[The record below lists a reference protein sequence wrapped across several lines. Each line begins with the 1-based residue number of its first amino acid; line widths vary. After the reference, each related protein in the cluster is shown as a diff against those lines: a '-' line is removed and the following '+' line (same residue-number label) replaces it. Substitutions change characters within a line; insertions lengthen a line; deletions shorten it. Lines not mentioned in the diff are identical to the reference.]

1 MKKEVMGMKYFSLIM
16 VVIGVLILA
25 GCKAKEEPAKTEKP
39 ATVEEVKKEAGEAVQ
54 KATAY
59 TTQQMDEY
67 RKQAEAKLK
76 DYDKKIDELQA
87 RAEKMKKEARAEFD
101 EQMSELKKKREAASK
116 KQEELQT
123 ASGKAWEDVK
133 SGLDSAMDDM
143 EKAYREAAARFK

>member
-101 EQMSELKKKREAASK
+101 EQMRELKKKR
-116 KQEELQT
+116 
-123 ASGKAWEDVK
+123 
-133 SGLDSAMDDM
+133 
-143 EKAYREAAARFK
+143 